1 MKTKIKNI
9 KHLLLLCLIIC
20 LSSIL
25 SSCVLEPDYIDETH
39 DNRFSASE
47 VFSEK
52 YYITTQ
58 KQLCLNAING
68 AVEIIGVAEQDT
80 LRIWGEKRVQ
90 SDSREDAEMHLK
102 NLSVH
107 SIVYDTKIVVETSQ
121 PSKSYGRNYQVFYH
135 IRIPNTWEV
144 FVNNI
149 NGAVMIT
156 SINNLVNLSSTNG
169 ENHIEDIYGNVTSI
183 LINGNM
189 RLWNIEGNLHG
200 QLTNGNINSQLFLP
214 ESGECKLHTVN
225 GEINLSIPRSTSAYF
240 SAGVQNGTISIKD
253 ITIHTSQSTKRSITG
268 ILGDGEGKINLQT
281 VNGNISVN
289 GF

>member
-9 KHLLLLCLIIC
+9 KLLLLICLIIC
-20 LSSIL
+20 ISNIL
-25 SSCVLEPDYIDETH
+25 SSCVLEPDYIDEKH

-47 VFSEK
+47 LFCEK
-52 YYITTQ
+52 YHISTQ
-58 KQLCLNAING
+58 KQLYLNAING
-68 AVEIIGVAEQDT
+68 SVEIIGVPEQDT
-80 LRIWGEKRVQ
+80 LKIWGEKRVQ
-90 SDSREDAEMHLK
+90 SDSQEDAEMHLK
-102 NLSVH
+102 YLSVQ
-107 SIVYDTKIVVETSQ
+107 SLVDDAKIVVETNQ

-149 NGAVMIT
+149 NGSVTIT

-169 ENHIEDIYGNVTSI
+169 DSHIKEIYGNVTSV

-189 RLWNIEGNLHG
+189 CLWNIKGDLNGH
-200 QLTNGNINSQLFLP
+200 LTNGNINSQLFLP
-214 ESGECKLHTVN
+214 ESGECKLQTVN
-225 GEINLSIPRSTSAYF
+225 GEINLSIPTSTSAFF
-240 SAGVQNGTISIKD
+240 SAEVQNGTISLKN

-268 ILGDGEGKINLQT
+268 ILGDGEGKIDLHT